1 MNDVLEPPAERDMPA
16 HRSARMRARL
26 LGSLHRPTARRGRR
40 RLVMA
45 MAGLV
50 AIAGLAVPVLPER
63 DDAAV
68 EALAMS
74 SAELS
79 PRLRDVT
86 RQCLEWNARQ
96 QVDGSSGVPVVRS
109 ADLAMAARRDH
120 RAVTVFLTPTGYFAC
135 DLWTAADG
143 GEDSGSAG
151 GEQWQVR
158 DWMPGPVQRLSLTS
172 SEIDSGDVIVA
183 GRVSNRVQRL
193 VLEHG
198 NGRRTTA
205 RIERG
210 VFGLISQGPVTK
222 KAELIAYA
230 KSGEEVGRRPLFPP
244 VSEREQCYVDPSGK
258 VVYGDSDPPC
268 RLAEPWTR

>member
-16 HRSARMRARL
+16 HRSTRMRAYL
-26 LGSLHRPTARRGRR
+26 LGSLHRPTGRSAGR

-50 AIAGLAVPVLPER
+50 VIGGLAVSVLPER

-96 QVDGSSGVPVVRS
+96 ADASSGVPAVRS

-120 RAVTVFLTPTGYFAC
+120 RAVTMFLTPTGYFTC
-135 DLWTAADG
+135 DLWTKADDG
-143 GEDSGSAG
+143 GSSGSAG

-158 DWMPGPVQRLSLTS
+158 DWMPGPVQRLSLSS

-183 GRVSNRVQRL
+183 GRVSDRVQRL
-193 VLEHG
+193 VLDHG
-198 NGRRTTA
+198 NGHSTTA

-210 VFGLISQGPVTK
+210 VFGLVSKGPVTK
-222 KAELIAYA
+222 AAELVAYA
-230 KSGEEVGRRPLFPP
+230 ASGEEAGRRRLFPP
-244 VSEREQCYVDPSGK
+244 VGGREQCYVDPSGK